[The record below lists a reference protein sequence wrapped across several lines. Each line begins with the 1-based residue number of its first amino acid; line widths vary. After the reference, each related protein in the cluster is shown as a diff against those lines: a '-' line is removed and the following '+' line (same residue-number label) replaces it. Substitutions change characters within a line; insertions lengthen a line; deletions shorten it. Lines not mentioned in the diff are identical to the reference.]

1 MKKAIFNNKTYILA
15 LLVVA
20 ATGCKKDFTNPNE
33 TPSEVV
39 FKNPI
44 TAASAA
50 VGIQR
55 TYTAGQAS
63 TFFAAIDANG
73 LTTNE
78 LTLLNPGNVG
88 ENQFSKGGINVDG
101 TNNVLTNIWTNGNK
115 MIFDANNVIRY
126 GEQTTD
132 KPYGAGL
139 ISYASIF
146 KALALGNLSMFWEK
160 VPDTIGTIGTPVS
173 FIDRID
179 GYKKAIRV
187 LDNAIATYEANN
199 PNPTVLGRLT
209 AGIANN
215 GMINALY
222 ALKARYSLIIGDY
235 DAALAAA
242 GKVDLT
248 KKSTLDFNTQVWN
261 PVFESATSNTN
272 FFQPVDSTFGLPPAI
287 APEKTDKRVLFHA
300 RIEPDPN
307 KPPRW
312 RINGFYATNTT
323 SIPVFTPGE
332 IMLIK
337 AEAYARKAAPDLG
350 QALIEL
356 NKVVTKV
363 PKDDIYGVGA
373 DLPALGAMSK
383 EDLLVEIYRN
393 RCIELYMSGMKL
405 EDLRRFE
412 DVLDETL
419 VTRKRNFMPYP
430 FTEKDNNPNTP
441 NDPPF

>member
-1 MKKAIFNNKTYILA
+1 MKKLIFNNKTYALA

-33 TPSEVV
+33 TPSDVV

-78 LTLLNPGNVG
+78 LILLNPGNVG

-160 VPDTIGTIGTPVS
+160 VPDTIGTIGTPVT
-173 FIDRID
+173 FIDRMD

-187 LDNAIATYEANN
+187 LDNAIVAYEANN
-199 PNPTVLGRLT
+199 PNATVIGRLT
-209 AGIANN
+209 AGVANN

-222 ALKARYSLIIGDY
+222 ALKARYALFSGDY

-242 GKVDLT
+242 EKVDLS
-248 KKSTLDFNTQVWN
+248 KKVVLDFNAQVMN
-261 PVFESATSNTN
+261 PVYESATSNTN
-272 FFQPVDSTFGLPPAI
+272 FFQPIDSTLGLPEAI
-287 APEKTDKRVLFHA
+287 APEKTDGRILFHT
-300 RIEPDPN
+300 RIKTPQESN
-307 KPPRW
+307 PRF
-312 RINGFYATNTT
+312 RINGFYAALNTA
-323 SIPVFTPGE
+323 IPVYTPGE

-337 AEAYARKAAPDLG
+337 AEAYARKATPDLG

-356 NKVVTKV
+356 NKVVTKK
-363 PKDDIYGVGA
+363 PAGDIYGVGA
-373 DLPALGAMSK
+373 DLPALGAMAK
-383 EDLLVEIYRN
+383 NDLLVQIYRN